1 MGRFLDWLT
10 DRVQAESGEKE
21 RRQLVQELKAAAYT
35 FKGTIEKAISQL
47 NVVIEKFNAA
57 IKNLNQRRQGR
68 TKQNIETLHVF
79 LSKFGQCKDAGAFA
93 PESERLP
100 DDFPQ
105 RRLDSIE
112 NYIAGVDWSSDEVFM
127 NTIFRTPLGM
137 KLKTRKQNLSLRERL
152 NELKLETEA
161 TKRDLE
167 LREYHTEQD
176 IQICELYSA
185 NVDWIAM
192 CITRKVLPELELIEA
207 FFGAEAL
214 KDTIIANGNVRS
226 THFVYD
232 IKSIKDTRYDRH
244 YQFIKNAFMFYVIS
258 CRIYNT
264 PVLTRLLA
272 NQATSEDAARLLKE
286 KELLENQTTALD
298 ESMLL
303 VRR

>member
-21 RRQLVQELKAAAYT
+21 RRQLVQELKSAALV
-35 FKGTIEKAISQL
+35 FKDTIEKAISQL
-47 NVVIEKFNAA
+47 NIVIEKFNAA
-57 IKNLNQRRQGR
+57 IKSLNQHRQGK
-68 TKQNIETLHVF
+68 TKQNIEILHSF
-79 LSKFGQCKDAGAFA
+79 LSKFGQCKDVGIFA
-93 PESERLP
+93 PESQRLP
-100 DDFPQ
+100 DTFPQ
-105 RRLDSIE
+105 KKLDNIE

-161 TKRDLE
+161 TKRELE

-207 FFGAEAL
+207 FFEAEAL

-286 KELLENQTTALD
+286 KELLENQTAALD